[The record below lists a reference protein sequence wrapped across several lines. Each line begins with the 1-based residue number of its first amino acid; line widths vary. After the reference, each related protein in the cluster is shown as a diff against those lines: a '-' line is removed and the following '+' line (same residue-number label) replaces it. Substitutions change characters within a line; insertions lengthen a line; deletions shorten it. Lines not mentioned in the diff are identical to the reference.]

1 MDSIKL
7 ASFHIADRD
16 LLEFIAS
23 KFKTVFLSTGMST
36 LQDIE
41 NAVEVLKVENLYLLH
56 CVSDYPL
63 KVEDVNLKVM
73 NSLRKYTK
81 YIGYSDHTIGTTAV
95 LAAVSL
101 GADVIEKHFTISKDL
116 PGTDHIFSA
125 TPEELKYI
133 VEETGKIELLLGTAE
148 KVMTTLEKKNQA
160 FLRMRFRH

>member
-1 MDSIKL
+1 
-7 ASFHIADRD
+7 
-16 LLEFIAS
+16 
-23 KFKTVFLSTGMST
+23 MST